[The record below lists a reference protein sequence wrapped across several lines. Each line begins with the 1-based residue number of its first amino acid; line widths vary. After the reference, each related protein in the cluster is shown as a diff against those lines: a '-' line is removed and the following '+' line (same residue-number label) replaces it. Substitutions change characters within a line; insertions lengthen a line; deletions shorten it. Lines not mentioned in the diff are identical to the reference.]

1 MSHQIKQV
9 MQDLAIYHDLITSLI
24 TLKVILE
31 DIDKINIIIDL
42 EINNKIKQLE
52 LLELRI
58 MTLKNRFLG
67 RPSNSIEEEI
77 DNKEELK
84 EEDKEWEF
92 KSVRILP
99 DLSYEKNDEIV
110 EITRKELKLKRL
122 RVSQKSIV
130 FFKKINF
137 FKGAFISC
145 SKSNKIKVFNC

>member
-58 MTLKNRFLG
+58 MTLRNRFLG

-84 EEDKEWEF
+84 EEVKDWEF

-145 SKSNKIKVFNC
+145 SKSNKIKVFSC